1 MMMHDPTSTQDDT
14 RFRLRLTRDMAET
27 LLKHFDRFAGDGVV
41 TLEVNVAGVWFID
54 LGSQSVRFLGQA
66 DFTTEQLER
75 MRLLRH

>member
-1 MMMHDPTSTQDDT
+1 MIVQDPLPPQDDT

-27 LLKHFDRFAGDGVV
+27 LLEHFDRFAGDGVV

-66 DFTTEQLER
+66 DFTREQLER
-75 MRLLRH
+75 MRLVRH